1 MTATPEQGASYPE
14 FAVRAAWPV
23 YQERPTPKMSPAR
36 ANELTAATTVAALVV
51 IRAEVGRC
59 HALIAAHGQG
69 PLAYLAAAELRGR
82 RDGLAEVLVGLSGRR
97 PDPVSV
103 ADVIA
108 SCAQDAAAARRL

>member
-1 MTATPEQGASYPE
+1 MTTTPDQSATGPG
-14 FAVRAAWPV
+14 FAARVQWPV
-23 YQERPTPKMSPAR
+23 YRERPTSRMSPAR

-69 PLAYLAAAELRGR
+69 PLAYLATAELRGR

-103 ADVIA
+103 ADTIA
-108 SCAQDAAAARRL
+108 SCAQDAEAARGF